1 MLLYLLLF
9 LSFVQIGLFS
19 VGGDASA
26 QALLEHEVLT
36 LHHWLSPEAC
46 TDLMTLGACL
56 PGSTA
61 QQMAV
66 FTGYSTTVQQLGF
79 GGALATA
86 AFCSLALA
94 LPALAWTGI
103 AVRWAECNPYPMT
116 TRCIMTLLRP
126 LVPGLVVAAALLMAK
141 EAGLL
146 ADATDAWHKGVSAF
160 LFVATVV
167 GVRVYRF
174 NPLFMLLLCGVAGC
188 LLL

>member
-1 MLLYLLLF
+1 MLLYLFLF

-46 TDLMTLGACL
+46 TDL
-56 PGSTA
+56 
-61 QQMAV
+61 
-66 FTGYSTTVQQLGF
+66 
-79 GGALATA
+79 
-86 AFCSLALA
+86 
-94 LPALAWTGI
+94 
-103 AVRWAECNPYPMT
+103 
-116 TRCIMTLLRP
+116 MTLLRP

-174 NPLFMLLLCGVAGC
+174 NPLFMLLLYGVAGC